1 MNENEARLGGIRAL
15 ESKGYGVRDV
25 TSGQGRPKFS
35 IVELDLGGSRQ
46 TCSIKVANHPANSR
60 ISYPVKEGKF
70 SVLSDVDLVLHIRPM
85 ADGSIRSTMFSK
97 ATVLA
102 AFEENR
108 KALIDAG
115 KGHLPVWVSPEK
127 EPSSRLVGSGFG
139 AQALWSVSML
149 PSGSS
154 ATAAS
159 VVDKDHRS
167 THVQPLSITEA
178 KMAVAAKYG
187 VLPENVEII
196 VRG

>member
-15 ESKGYGVRDV
+15 ESKGYKVRDV

-46 TCSIKVANHPANSR
+46 ICSVKVANHPANSR
-60 ISYPVKEGKF
+60 ISYPLKEGRF
-70 SVLSDVDLVLHIRPM
+70 SVLNDVDLVLHVRPM
-85 ADGSIRSTMFSK
+85 ADGNIRSTMFNK

-108 KALIDAG
+108 KALMEAG

-127 EPSSRLVGSGFG
+127 ESSSRLVGSGFG
-139 AQALWSVSML
+139 TQALWSVSVP

-154 ATAAS
+154 APAAS

-167 THVQPLSITEA
+167 THVQPLSIAEA
-178 KMAVAAKYG
+178 KIAVAAKYD
-187 VLPENVEII
+187 VSPDNVEII